1 MTLVLLTHASPGQA
15 ETHLRR
21 ASRHE
26 GGRVAEILPALPAVH
41 AAFQIPDVLF
51 NKAYFLRPAAA
62 AAASP

>member
-26 GGRVAEILPALPAVH
+26 GGRVAEILPALH